1 MAQPIRMLI
10 ITGMS
15 GAGKTVAVQCME
27 DMGFF
32 CVDNLPPA
40 LISKFSELVRQSDG
54 AIRRVALVCDLR
66 GGEFFPALFDALK
79 DLEEQNQL
87 EYQIVFLEADD
98 ETLVRRYKASR
109 RKHPLATDHGRI
121 VDGIACE
128 REMLAAMR
136 ERADLVLNT
145 SRMRPLELKEIL
157 AKRYTGMDD
166 EETLS
171 VNVISFGFKYGIP
184 IDADLVFDVRFLPN
198 PYYIEALRSRSGR
211 DPDVYDYVMKWPTT
225 QKFMAKL
232 LDLSDFLLPQYVRE
246 GKRQVV
252 VAVGCTGGRHRSV
265 AIAENLRE
273 HLQKSFTVTVA
284 HRDLGKDDE
293 R

>member
-252 VAVGCTGGRHRSV
+252 VAIGCTGGRHRSV

>member
-54 AIRRVALVCDLR
+54 SIRRVALVCDLR

-252 VAVGCTGGRHRSV
+252 VAIGCTGGRHRSV

>member
-54 AIRRVALVCDLR
+54 SIRRVALVCDLR

-121 VDGIACE
+121 VDGIASE

-225 QKFMAKL
+225 QKFMTKL

-252 VAVGCTGGRHRSV
+252 VAIGCTGGRHRSV

>member
-1 MAQPIRMLI
+1 MAQAIRMLI

-15 GAGKTVAVQCME
+15 GAGKTVAVQCLE

-40 LISKFSELVRQSDG
+40 LILKFSELVRQSDG
-54 AIRRVALVCDLR
+54 SVRRVALVCDLR
-66 GGEFFPALFDALK
+66 GGEFFSALFGALK

-87 EYQIVFLEADD
+87 EYQIIFLEADD
-98 ETLVRRYKASR
+98 ETLVRRYKTSR
-109 RKHPLATDHGRI
+109 RKHPLAPDHGRI
-121 VDGIACE
+121 VDGIARE
-128 REMLAAMR
+128 RKMLADMR
-136 ERADLVLNT
+136 NRADLVLNT
-145 SRMRPLELKEIL
+145 SRLRPLELKEIL
-157 AKRYTGMDD
+157 ANRYQGVDD
-166 EETLS
+166 GETLS

-198 PYYIEALRSRSGR
+198 PYYIDTLRLRSGR

-225 QKFMAKL
+225 KKFMEKL
-232 LDLSDFLLPQYVRE
+232 LDLTDFLLPQYVKE
-246 GKRQVV
+246 GKKQVV

-273 HLQKSFTVTVA
+273 HLQRSFAVSVA

>member
-1 MAQPIRMLI
+1 MAQAIRMLI

-15 GAGKTVAVQCME
+15 GAGKTVAVQCLE

-40 LISKFSELVRQSDG
+40 LIPKFSELVRQSDG
-54 AIRRVALVCDLR
+54 SVRRVALVCDLR
-66 GGEFFPALFDALK
+66 GGEFFSALFDALK

-87 EYQIVFLEADD
+87 EYQIIFLEADD

-109 RKHPLATDHGRI
+109 RKHPLAPDHGRI
-121 VDGIACE
+121 VDGIARE
-128 REMLAAMR
+128 RDMLADMR
-136 ERADLVLNT
+136 NRANLVLNT
-145 SRMRPLELKEIL
+145 SRLRPLELKEIL
-157 AKRYTGMDD
+157 ANRYRGMDD
-166 EETLS
+166 GETLS

-198 PYYIEALRSRSGR
+198 PYYIDTLRFRSGR

-225 QKFMAKL
+225 KKFMEKL
-232 LDLSDFLLPQYVRE
+232 FDLTDFLLPQYVKE
-246 GKRQVV
+246 GKKQIV

-273 HLQKSFTVTVA
+273 HLQRSFAVSVA

>member
-54 AIRRVALVCDLR
+54 SIRRVALVCDLR

-121 VDGIACE
+121 VDGIASE

-157 AKRYTGMDD
+157 GKRYTGMDD

-252 VAVGCTGGRHRSV
+252 VAIGCTGGRHRSV